1 MPQAAND
8 RQFRVHARHLDRH
21 HARTLSEPS
30 FEAAAVAYVEDLHP
44 PGDTSE
50 ISVIVQE
57 LASGHEQCFII
68 DLETGDAA
76 PCG

>member
-1 MPQAAND
+1 MPQAASD

-44 PGDTSE
+44 PGDGPE
-50 ISVIVQE
+50 ISVIVVD

-68 DLETGDAA
+68 DLDTGEAE